1 MVKNSLKKQEEKK
14 NNKKIFLIILILL
27 LLLLITS
34 CNANLFGKIG
44 SIFDGSSSYE
54 IDDKTKDLEQEKNTS
69 LRFIKKRGET
79 TVDASYKIEYISSLN
94 TKKYQCTTSDA
105 KIATCKVKGNYI
117 HVYPKKKGKVTIS
130 VIAKVNGKKYI
141 GTHLLTV
148 TGSSRSI
155 SLTSDSGIIDLNQ
168 GNCLSIYYQL
178 NNIDGVVEVTSSN
191 KRVATATAKNGI
203 LTIKAYKAGK
213 TTITLTVTYR
223 GKTYKTTY
231 QLTVTG
237 KSSGSGKKT
246 SATTKPSN
254 TSPSNSTSSS
264 SSTNNSTN
272 TETPSEKK
280 SDISTLEDVKVVGF
294 LTTKV
299 AGSNTKYQAKVNYD
313 TSSIE
318 IQPVKTNQ
326 KATIQYTIS
335 NQNGMNQE
343 IEDITN
349 IGLTEGD
356 NILTMKVTSESL
368 KSTTVYT
375 LTIHKPIRDIEIS
388 KDITEIAI
396 EAKKTDLLFQV
407 MEDSNPTT
415 DYDKKEIKT
424 SITPN
429 FMGDITIKEG
439 KISITPTIQD
449 IGKNFTLT
457 LDYLGK
463 TSSMNFTVTMKNYYA
478 TLNTNQYE
486 FNYLDDEVDSYIIV
500 NTNLFRSDS
509 PITKTIIPG
518 GIRLSNDTNYL
529 DVVSSNTDLLSFLY
543 REEDNE
549 DPSSTLA
556 ILTDLRGE
564 GEATITVSGQAYGKE
579 ITPFQSKVIITSKY
593 RVTIDAGAGFFNS
606 FTTKYQLLL
615 DKGEIVKLSDYVAYL
630 VDDPKKCTYF
640 ELDSYNT
647 KSDGTGTSYALE
659 EEIEIHQNLY
669 LYAIYKEKEESK
681 YIDLPDTGVMYL
693 TDVDLFHN
701 DAYYKK
707 YKKDK
712 IIYPGANGS
721 HTMYIENNSAK
732 AIEIDSITL
741 TEDTMCTTS
750 GCINMGYI
758 LRYYVPSDVTQDTKY
773 HYFYGSNDTYQILN
787 QDSNVVRNHQD
798 GLFSN
803 TITANHDPSS
813 PIELDPAKKDKNRV
827 EIDLLWKWI
836 DTDNQADTEI
846 GKIKDDTDYTITVR
860 IDYHTIDMCSN

>member
-1 MVKNSLKKQEEKK
+1 MAKKEEKEK
-14 NNKKIFLIILILL
+14 KSKKKIILIILILL

-44 SIFDGSSSYE
+44 CIFDGSSSYE
-54 IDDKTKDLEQEKNTS
+54 IDDETKDLEQEKNTS
-69 LRFIKKRGET
+69 LRFIKNKGET

-105 KIATCKVKGNYI
+105 KIATCKVKGNYVI
-117 HVYPKKKGKVTIS
+117 VTPKKKGKVTIS

-148 TGSSRSI
+148 TGSNRSI
-155 SLTSDSGIIDLNQ
+155 SLASDSGVIDLTHENS
-168 GNCLSIYYQL
+168 LSIYYQL
-178 NNIDGVVEVTSSN
+178 HNIDGVVTVISSN
-191 KRVATATAKNGI
+191 EKVATATAKNGV

-237 KSSGSGKKT
+237 KSSGSNKAPST
-246 SATTKPSN
+246 TTKPSS
-254 TSPSNSTSSS
+254 TSPSNSTNSS

-272 TETPSEKK
+272 TETPSKEK
-280 SDISTLEDVKVVGF
+280 SDVSTLEDIKVVGF
-294 LTTKV
+294 QTTKIT
-299 AGSNTKYQAKVNYD
+299 GSSTKYQVKVNYD

-318 IQPVKTNQ
+318 IQPVKTSQNV
-326 KATIQYTIS
+326 TIQYTMS

-343 IEDITN
+343 IRDITN
-349 IGLTEGD
+349 VNLTEGD
-356 NILTMKVTSESL
+356 NVITIKVTSESG
-368 KSTTVYT
+368 KSTTIYT
-375 LTIHKPIRDIEIS
+375 LTVHKPIREIEIS

-396 EAKKTDLLFQV
+396 EDKQTDILFQV
-407 MEDSNPTT
+407 MEDNSPTT
-415 DYDKKEIKT
+415 DYEKSEIKT

-429 FMGDITIKEG
+429 FMGDITVKEG
-439 KISITPTIQD
+439 KVSIAPTTQD

-463 TSSMNFTVTMKNYYA
+463 TSSMNFTVTMKDYYA
-478 TLNTNQYE
+478 TLNTSQYE
-486 FNYLDDEVDSYIIV
+486 FNYLDDEVDPYVIV
-500 NTNLFRSDS
+500 NTNLFGSDS
-509 PITKTIIPG
+509 PITKAIIPG
-518 GIRLSNDTNYL
+518 GVRLSNDTNYL
-529 DVVSSNTDLLSFLY
+529 DIVSSNTDLLSFLY

-593 RVTIDAGAGFFNS
+593 RVTIDAGLGFFNS

-615 DKGEIVKLSDYVAYL
+615 DKGEMVKLSDYVAYL
-630 VDDPKKCTYF
+630 VDDSKKCTYF

-647 KSDGTGTSYALE
+647 KSDGTGTRYDLE
-659 EEIEIHQNLY
+659 KEIEIHQNLY
-669 LYAIYKEKEESK
+669 LYAIYNEKEESK
-681 YIDLPDTGVMYL
+681 YLDLPDTGVMYL
-693 TDVDLFHN
+693 TEVDLFHN
-701 DAYYKK
+701 DEYYKK

-721 HTMYIENNSAK
+721 HTIYIENNSAK

-741 TEDTMCTTS
+741 TEDTMCTAS

-758 LRYYVPSDVTQDTKY
+758 LRYYVPSDDPQDTKY
-773 HYFYGSNDTYQILN
+773 SYFYGSNNTYQILN
-787 QDSNVVRNHQD
+787 QDSNVIRNYRD

-836 DTDNQADTEI
+836 DIDDQVDTEI

-860 IDYHTIDMCSN
+860 IDYHTIGKCSN

>member
-1 MVKNSLKKQEEKK
+1 MSKKSGKEQEEKK
-14 NNKKIFLIILILL
+14 SYKKIILILLILL

-54 IDDKTKDLEQEKNTS
+54 IDDQTDSEQEKNTS
-69 LRFIKKRGET
+69 LRFIKNKGET
-79 TVDASYKIEYISSLN
+79 TVDNSYKIEYISSLN
-94 TKKYQCTTSDA
+94 TKKYQCTTSNA
-105 KIATCKVKGNYI
+105 KIATCKVKGNYV
-117 HVYPKKKGKVTIS
+117 HVYPKKKGKVTIF

-141 GTHLLTV
+141 GTHLLTI
-148 TGSSRSI
+148 TGSNRSI
-155 SLTSDSGIIDLNQ
+155 SLASESGSIDLNR
-168 GNCLSIYYQL
+168 GNSLSIYYQL
-178 NNIDGVVEVTSSN
+178 NNIDGVVNVTSSN
-191 KRVATATAKNGI
+191 EKVATATAKNGV
-203 LTIKAYKAGK
+203 LTIKAYKRGK

-237 KSSGSGKKT
+237 KSSGSSKKPNT
-246 SATTKPSN
+246 GGNPSSS
-254 TSPSNSTSSS
+254 TDSSSGTTSSS
-264 SSTNNSTN
+264 TTNPPTSTEN
-272 TETPSEKK
+272 PEKEK
-280 SDISTLEDVKVVGF
+280 SDVSTLEDIKVVGF
-294 LTTKV
+294 QTSKV
-299 AGSNTKYQAKVNYD
+299 TGSNTKYQTKVNYD
-313 TSSIE
+313 TSSVE
-318 IQPVKTNQ
+318 IQPVKTN
-326 KATIQYTIS
+326 KNATIQYTIS

-343 IEDITN
+343 ILDIKN
-349 IGLTEGD
+349 ISLTEGD
-356 NILTMKVTSESL
+356 NVITMKVTSESG

-388 KDITEIAI
+388 KDITEIAM
-396 EAKKTDLLFQV
+396 EAKTTDILFEV
-407 MEDSNPTT
+407 MEENNPTT
-415 DYDKKEIKT
+415 DYDKNQIKN

-429 FMGDITIKEG
+429 FKGDIIVKEG
-439 KISITPTIQD
+439 KISITPTIED

-486 FNYLDDEVDSYIIV
+486 FNYLDDEVDPYIIV
-500 NTNLFRSDS
+500 NTNLFSSDS
-509 PITKTIIPG
+509 AITKTMIPG
-518 GIRLSNDTNYL
+518 GIRLSNDTGYL
-529 DVVSSNTDLLSFLY
+529 DIISSNTDLLSFLY
-543 REEDNE
+543 REEDND
-549 DPSSTLA
+549 DPSAQLA
-556 ILTDLRGE
+556 ILTDLKGE
-564 GEATITVSGQAYGKE
+564 GEATVKISGQAYGKDIAPVE
-579 ITPFQSKVIITSKY
+579 SKVIITSKY

-606 FTTKYQLLL
+606 FTNKYQLLL
-615 DKGEIVKLSDYVAYL
+615 NPGEVVKLSDYVAYL
-630 VDDPKKCTYF
+630 VDDSKKCTYF

-647 KSDGTGTSYALE
+647 KSDGTGTKYELTR
-659 EEIEIHQNLY
+659 EIEVHQNLY
-669 LYAIYKEKEESK
+669 LYAIYKENEESK
-681 YIDLPDTGVMYL
+681 YMDLPDTGVMYL

-701 DAYYKK
+701 DEYYKK

-741 TEDTMCTTS
+741 TEDTMCTAN

-773 HYFYGSNDTYQILN
+773 YYFYGSNNTYQILN
-787 QDSNVVRNHQD
+787 QDSNVVRNNHD

-803 TITANHDPSS
+803 TITASHDSAS
-813 PIELDPAKKDKNRV
+813 PIELNPAKSAKNRV

-836 DTDNQADTEI
+836 DTDDQVDTEI

-860 IDYHTIDMCSN
+860 IDYHTIGECNN